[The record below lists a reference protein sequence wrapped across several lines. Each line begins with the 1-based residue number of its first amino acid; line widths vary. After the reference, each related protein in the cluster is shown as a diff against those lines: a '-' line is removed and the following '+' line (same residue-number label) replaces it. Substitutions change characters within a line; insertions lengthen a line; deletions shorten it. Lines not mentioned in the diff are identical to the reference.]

1 VALWTTL
8 KSAAQSH
15 RIVPTDAIATRQ
27 KEQRRRHS
35 PGLAGSLLASAGFDG
50 TLRLWKVDGQA
61 PIAQLA
67 LGPPVQALAWEY
79 AG

>member
-1 VALWTTL
+1 LDDTQKRRPVTPDRSNGRYRNEAEG
-8 KSAAQSH
+8 AA
-15 RIVPTDAIATRQ
+15 
-27 KEQRRRHS
+27 S
-35 PGLAGSLLASAGFDG
+35 PALAGSLLASAGFDG